1 MTMTKKKRKV
11 KKIWRNIGKAVL
23 KVFDVLLI
31 TPISRIVYK
40 LGKFSKKHFG
50 FLDNILNKPHM
61 LITFSLLIAIA
72 IFAFVS
78 IRSVDIVEKESEILS
93 NQPVSAIYNQER
105 YVVEGIPESVDII
118 LMGRKSDLYLAK
130 QLGDHK
136 IILDLSNYKT
146 GEYRVNLKYNH
157 TVASIS
163 YKLDPS
169 SVVVKISEK
178 ESATRI
184 LTYDLLNQDKMDSKL
199 NVSDVKLKE
208 SEVYIKGARETLDK
222 VATVKA
228 LIDLT
233 TLDLTS
239 SGTYTVDSLPMVAY
253 DENGVP
259 INNVEIVPSTAS
271 ATIKVDSY
279 YADVPVKVV
288 PIGNLASGYAIA
300 TSKSSVNSVR
310 IYGEQSVVN
319 AVSYVSAEID
329 VDNISSNKEY
339 KVTLTRPSGIRFMS
353 ETTATVNITVGTEAT
368 REIELKSIDHINLGS
383 AYNAQLVNK
392 EDSTCIVVLKGV
404 ASTIENIDVSSIKAY
419 VDLSGFSPGTHEV
432 PVVVSG
438 QDLTVNYMPKVQTI
452 KVRIT
457 TK

>member
-1 MTMTKKKRKV
+1 MTKKKRKL
-11 KKIWRNIGKAVL
+11 KKFWRNLGKGIYKA
-23 KVFDVLLI
+23 FDVILI

-40 LGKFSKKHFG
+40 LGKFAKKHFG
-50 FLDNILNKPHM
+50 FLDNVLNKPHM
-61 LITFSLLIAIA
+61 LITFSLFIAIA
-72 IFAFVS
+72 IFVFVS
-78 IRSVDIVEKESEILS
+78 IRSVNIVETESEILS
-93 NQPVSAIYNQER
+93 NQPVTAVYNQER
-105 YVVEGIPESVDII
+105 YVVEGIPETVDII

-136 IILDLSNYKT
+136 IVLDLSNYKK

-184 LTYDLLNQDKMDSKL
+184 LTYDLLNQDKIDSKL
-199 NVSDVKLKE
+199 NVSDVKLDQN
-208 SEVYIKGARETLDK
+208 EVYIKGSRETLDK

-239 SGTYTVDSLPMVAY
+239 SGTYQVDSLPMVAY

-259 INNVEIVPSTAS
+259 ISNVEIVPGTAT

-288 PIGNLASGYAIA
+288 PVGVLASGYAIA
-300 TSKSSVNSVR
+300 TSKSSVSSVR
-310 IYGEQSVVN
+310 IYGDQNVVN

-329 VDNISSNKEY
+329 VDGINSNKEY
-339 KVTLTRPSGIRFMS
+339 KVTLTKPSGVRYMS
-353 ETTATVNITVGTEAT
+353 ETTATVNITVGAEAT
-368 REIELKSIDHINLGS
+368 REVVLQSIDHINLGS
-383 AYNAQLVNK
+383 AYGAQLVNK
-392 EDSTCIVVLKGV
+392 EDTTCTVLLKGIS
-404 ASTIENIDVSSIKAY
+404 STIDNIDISSIKAY
-419 VDLSGFSPGTHEV
+419 VDLSGYSVGTHDV
-432 PVVVSG
+432 PVVVTG
-438 QDLTVNYMPKVQTI
+438 QDLTVTYIPKVQTI

-457 TK
+457 AK

>member
-1 MTMTKKKRKV
+1 MTKKKRKV
-11 KKIWRNIGKAVL
+11 KKIWRNIGKAIY
-23 KVFDVLLI
+23 KIFDVLLI
-31 TPISRIVYK
+31 TPISRIIYK

-50 FLDNILNKPHM
+50 FLDNILNKPNM
-61 LITFSLLIAIA
+61 LIIFSLLIAVA
-72 IFAFVS
+72 IFTFVS

-93 NQPVSAIYNQER
+93 DQPVSAIYNEER
-105 YVVEGIPESVDII
+105 YVIEGIPKTVDII

-136 IILDLSNYKT
+136 IVLDLSNYKT
-146 GEYRVNLKYNH
+146 GEHRVNLKYNH

-199 NVSDVKLKE
+199 NVSDVKLE
-208 SEVYIKGARETLDK
+208 QSEVYIKASRETLDK

-228 LIDLT
+228 LIDVT
-233 TLDLTS
+233 TLDLTA
-239 SGTYTVDSLPMVAY
+239 SGTYTVDSLPMVSY

-259 INNVEIVPSTAS
+259 IDNVEIVPGTAS

-279 YADVPVKVV
+279 YADVPIKVV
-288 PIGNLASGYAIA
+288 PIGTLASGYAIA
-300 TSKSSVNSVR
+300 TSKSSVSSVR
-310 IYGEQSVVN
+310 IYGDQNVVN
-319 AVSYVSAEID
+319 GVSYVSAEID
-329 VDNISSNKEY
+329 VDNINSNKEY
-339 KVTLTRPSGIRFMS
+339 KVTLTKPNGIRYMS
-353 ETTATVNITVGTEAT
+353 ETTATVNITVGAEAT
-368 REIELKSIDHINLGS
+368 REIVLQSIDHINLS
-383 AYNAQLVNK
+383 SSYVAQLVNK
-392 EDSTCIVVLKGV
+392 DDTTCTVVLKGV
-404 ASTIENIDVSSIKAY
+404 SSTIDNIDISSIKAY
-419 VDLSGFSPGTHEV
+419 VDLSGYNPGTHDV
-432 PVVVSG
+432 PVVVTG
-438 QDLTVNYMPKVQTI
+438 QDLTVTYIPKVQSI

>member
-1 MTMTKKKRKV
+1 MTKKKRKL
-11 KKIWRNIGKAVL
+11 KKFWRNIGKGIY
-23 KVFDVLLI
+23 KVFDVILI

-40 LGKFSKKHFG
+40 LGKFGKKHFG
-50 FLDNILNKPHM
+50 LFDNILNKPHM
-61 LITFSLLIAIA
+61 LITFSLFTAVA
-72 IFAFVS
+72 IFVFVS
-78 IRSVDIVEKESEILS
+78 VRSVNIVETESEILS
-93 NQPVSAIYNQER
+93 NQPVTAVYNQER

-136 IILDLSNYKT
+136 IVLDLSNYKT

-184 LTYDLLNQDKMDSKL
+184 LTYDLLNQDKIDKKL
-199 NVSDVKLKE
+199 NVSDVKLDQ
-208 SEVYIKGARETLDK
+208 SEVFVKGSRETLDK

-239 SGTYTVDSLPMVAY
+239 SGTYSVDSHPMVAY

-259 INNVEIVPSTAS
+259 INNVEIVPGTAT

-288 PIGNLASGYAIA
+288 PVGVLASGYAIA
-300 TSKSSVNSVR
+300 SSKSSVSSIR
-310 IYGEQSVVN
+310 IYGEQSIVN

-329 VDNISSNKEY
+329 VDGINSNKEY
-339 KVTLTRPSGIRFMS
+339 KVTLTKPSGIRHMS

-368 REIELKSIDHINLGS
+368 REVVLQSIDHINLGS
-383 AYNAQLVNK
+383 AYVAQLVNK
-392 EDSTCIVVLKGV
+392 EDTTCTVVLKGIS
-404 ASTIENIDVSSIKAY
+404 STIENIDISSIKAY
-419 VDLSGFSPGTHEV
+419 VDLSGYSPGTHDV
-432 PVVVSG
+432 PVVVTG
-438 QDLTVNYMPKVQTI
+438 QDLTVTYIPKVQTI

>member
-1 MTMTKKKRKV
+1 MTKKKRRI
-11 KKIWRNIGKAVL
+11 KKIWRNIGKAIY

-31 TPISRIVYK
+31 TPISRLVYK

-50 FLDNILNKPHM
+50 FLDNILNKPNM
-61 LITFSLLIAIA
+61 LIIFSLLVSVA

-78 IRSVDIVEKESEILS
+78 IRSVNIVETESEILS
-93 NQPVSAIYNQER
+93 DQPVSAIYNQER
-105 YVVEGIPESVDII
+105 YVVEGIPEKVDII

-136 IILDLSNYKT
+136 IVLDLSNYKT
-146 GEYRVNLKYNH
+146 GEYRVSLKYNH

-184 LTYDLLNQDKMDSKL
+184 LTYDLLNQDKIDSKL
-199 NVSDVKLKE
+199 NVSNVKLDQ
-208 SEVYIKGARETLDK
+208 SEVYIKGSRETLDK

-239 SGTYTVDSLPMVAY
+239 SGTYTFDSLPMVAY

-259 INNVEIVPSTAS
+259 ISNVEIVPGTAT

-288 PIGNLASGYAIA
+288 PVGTLASGYAIA
-300 TSKSSVNSVR
+300 TSKSSVSSVR
-310 IYGEQSVVN
+310 IYGEQTLVN

-329 VDNISSNKEY
+329 VDGINSNKEY
-339 KVTLTRPSGIRFMS
+339 KVTLTKPNGIRYMS

-368 REIELKSIDHINLGS
+368 REVVLQSIDHINLGS
-383 AYNAQLVNK
+383 AYVAQLVNK
-392 EDSTCIVVLKGV
+392 EDTTCTVVLKGIS
-404 ASTIENIDVSSIKAY
+404 STIENIDISSIKAY
-419 VDLSGFSPGTHEV
+419 VDLSGYSAGTHEV
-432 PVVVSG
+432 PVIISG
-438 QDLTVNYMPKVQTI
+438 QDLTVTYIPKVQTI